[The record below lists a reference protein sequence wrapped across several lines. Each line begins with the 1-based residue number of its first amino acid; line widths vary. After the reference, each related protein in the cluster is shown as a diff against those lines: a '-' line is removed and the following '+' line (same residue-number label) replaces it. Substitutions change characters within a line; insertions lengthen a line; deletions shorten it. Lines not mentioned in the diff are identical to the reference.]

1 MRLLKL
7 PPNRYVLRFSD
18 KIYSDN
24 MIVYKL
30 QNLNVDLKKIFPN
43 FYKIKDQNPLSIY
56 ANFLDFFFTEVS
68 VLLKNGVIVDIMVTA
83 KVDVLD
89 YGKPDSIDVVNH
101 VDVDEYPYDAV
112 FYRTYRMSNGFVLQF
127 EIPGKL
133 PVIYRP
139 MTP

>member
-1 MRLLKL
+1 
-7 PPNRYVLRFSD
+7 
-18 KIYSDN
+18 
-24 MIVYKL
+24 
-30 QNLNVDLKKIFPN
+30 LNVDLKKIVPN